1 MEKRSLSELRTLDD
15 DFQEVSSTEWE
26 FIDMSE
32 QEEDLVRRMYRL
44 VGDRSG
50 CCQIIEYTL
59 NVCRWALIAARIPGR
74 TPEAI
79 ERFWKMAYDPCFA
92 ERRLKRRKR
101 TSSNHGNGD
110 ARQQQ
115 MPTE

>member
-44 VGDRSG
+44 VGDR
-50 CCQIIEYTL
+50 
-59 NVCRWALIAARIPGR
+59 WALIAARILGR